1 MSLFDRLMTEARK
14 GQQSRAGRFQN
25 TPGDAYQHTDWRMKG
40 ARNKAGGGDFA
51 GKNKRYPNPSAA
63 SPKNWARAA
72 GALRALDMHNPPDK
86 AKIAAKI
93 KKRFGLKCV
102 KAAGDTG
109 CHKGDP
115 GGGPEGGKKYQGGT
129 GSKKQD
135 KKLKKVAKGKKA
147 DHGQG
152 YPWPFYHTGEK
163 TYDPGWTQL
172 SKAHAKRGEKRAEK
186 GAAKTAKGATAKAAK
201 KPKKGQ
207 KKLKKA
213 EKKAAAAA
221 HEVSK
226 AKHKL
231 SKRATQFARPGKT
244 AAAKAKV
251 AKAQAGLQKAIKK
264 GKAKKAGKAGKKLGK
279 AGKGEAKVRRIGKRR
294 RRATKATSQQGF

>member
-1 MSLFDRLMTEARK
+1 MSLFERLTMTEAK

-51 GKNKRYPNPSAA
+51 GKNKRYPNPGAA

-86 AKIAAKI
+86 VAIAKKI

-102 KAAGDTG
+102 KAAGDAG
-109 CHKGDP
+109 CHPGDP
-115 GGGPEGGKKYQGGT
+115 GGGPEGGKKYQGST

-135 KKLKKVAKGKKA
+135 KKLKKTSKSKKA

-163 TYDPGWTQL
+163 SYDPGWTQL
-172 SKAHAKRGEKRAEK
+172 SKGHKKRGEKRGEK
-186 GAAKTAKGATAKAAK
+186 GAAKAAKGAAAKAAK
-201 KPKKGQ
+201 KPAKGQ
-207 KKLKKA
+207 KKLTKA
-213 EKKAAAAA
+213 EKKATAAA
-221 HEVSK
+221 HDVAK

-231 SKRATQFARPGKT
+231 SKRATQFARPDAK
-244 AAAKAKV
+244 AKAKAKV
-251 AKAQAGLQKAIKK
+251 AKAQAGMQQAITK
-264 GKAKKAGKAGKKLGK
+264 GKAKKAKKAAKKAGKAAGK
-279 AGKGEAKVRRIGKRR
+279 AAKVSRIGKRR
-294 RRATKATSQQGF
+294 RRAQKATGKQGF